1 MTEASDSQ
9 MTIEVNGW
17 ADKATR
23 LTRDEYQARWD
34 VCTINDVQN
43 LIFCDPAHSDTYELL
58 ARMKFEFD
66 AIKRSLVDSHFNDRA
81 TNSDGQKHPLAAQL

>member
-1 MTEASDSQ
+1 MIEGNDST

-23 LTRDEYQARWD
+23 LTRDEYHARWD

-43 LIFCDPAHSDTYELL
+43 LIFCDPAHSDTYERL
-58 ARMKFEFD
+58 AKMKSEFD
-66 AIKRSLVDSHFNDRA
+66 AIKRSVVDSHFNDRA
-81 TNSDGQKHPLAAQL
+81 VNDDGQKHPLAAQL